1 MLESTLTTDS
11 LHFSVGKDEAGMF
24 KTTSIAKFLKEN
36 RKTIANLPAM
46 FSTDAKSKEVK
57 VLALPLVLPVLKGSN
72 LTEGPVDSDEVA
84 ESLATAHPIYE
95 AWLRIATLDMSIDAE
110 LLAKAPP
117 TPDSDCT
124 YTCDTALPLKVL
136 FSSKHI
142 FQNPYQIM
150 KREVEA
156 FIGKS
161 SLHSKQISTKNGR
174 SC

>member
-1 MLESTLTTDS
+1 
-11 LHFSVGKDEAGMF
+11 MF